1 MFLNKY
7 APRDDWHSWMVKT
20 DSLIIFCQ
28 AQEPF
33 LRPYD
38 IIIMTSMAK
47 YVLTE
52 RRHRTSYSNSD
63 CSRMMWR
70 DQVLQNLLVWIKF
83 YKTNVSGSLTRLRNS
98 FWKEIHQ
105 ERNVFS
111 GIKVTVWE
119 NALYSVVRK
128 RKKKNPEN
136 NNKKRQITQLRQGS
150 VFRRSLLLLD
160 NKFYVFQNV
169 NFFFFFFL
177 TNFHCKFLF
186 LKTKNK

>member
-1 MFLNKY
+1 MNLNQSIPKVLLVLLVEYMFLNKY

-20 DSLIIFCQ
+20 DSLSIFCQ

-47 YVLTE
+47 YFLTE
-52 RRHRTSYSNSD
+52 RGDRTSYSNSD
-63 CSRMMWR
+63 CPRMLWR

-111 GIKVTVWE
+111 GIKVT
-119 NALYSVVRK
+119 
-128 RKKKNPEN
+128 
-136 NNKKRQITQLRQGS
+136 G
-150 VFRRSLLLLD
+150 
-160 NKFYVFQNV
+160 
-169 NFFFFFFL
+169 
-177 TNFHCKFLF
+177 
-186 LKTKNK
+186 